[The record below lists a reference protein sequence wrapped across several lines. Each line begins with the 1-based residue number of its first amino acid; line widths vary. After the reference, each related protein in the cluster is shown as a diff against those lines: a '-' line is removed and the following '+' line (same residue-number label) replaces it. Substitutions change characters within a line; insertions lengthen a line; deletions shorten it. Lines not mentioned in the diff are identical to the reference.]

1 VLVLE
6 LWLSWGRVELRE
18 KRWSCGVGEKKWG
31 KSGEKKGENVEKLW
45 LS

>member
-1 VLVLE
+1 ME
-6 LWLSWGRVELRE
+6 L
-18 KRWSCGVGEKKWG
+18 SCGEEWSWRKKVE